1 MPKLIVDVILF
12 DEIIN
17 YCVTYKFDLT
27 LFQQH
32 NHGQDSKG
40 YSSSEKRANEY
51 EKKEFGSI
59 IAY

>member
-1 MPKLIVDVILF
+1 MSKLIVDVILF

-17 YCVTYKFDLT
+17 YCVTYEFDLT

-40 YSSSEKRANEY
+40 YSSSDISKI
-51 EKKEFGSI
+51 KQHFSLVSC
-59 IAY
+59 